1 MIILIGGE
9 SHTGKTFLAQ
19 RLLERYSFPYFSL
32 DHLKMGLIRGL
43 ADCGFTAES
52 PDALISE
59 KMWRIVEGIVV
70 TCVENGQNLIIEGCY
85 LPPERVRLLL
95 SGEVVAVYL
104 GFSEAY
110 LSKNFDALWKYEN
123 VVEHRKFPEDRPLE
137 AFIAGNARVRSACA
151 AWGLPYFEA
160 GETYEKMQKD
170 AIAFLD
176 GKAGLTGAKMNK
188 TEAGM
193 RLSEYEVAEDMLIDG
208 LKIVQD
214 TRLYRF
220 TSDSVLLSRFA
231 RAKAGDKVADFCAGS
246 GIVAFH
252 FYALHRALKG
262 LDFTLFEMQRQ
273 LSELSVKTAALNGF
287 GNFEAVNCKIQ
298 EMPETYREKFSL
310 VRGGFSNDDYKKAIC
325 RKEIT
330 INLAEIARA
339 AAFAL
344 RFGGRLALVNRAD
357 RLAEVCYTLHEAG
370 IEVKRVQ
377 FVAGKAGAAPYLLM
391 AEGVKGGRPH
401 TELLPTLINKK
412 D

>member
-1 MIILIGGE
+1 
-9 SHTGKTFLAQ
+9 
-19 RLLERYSFPYFSL
+19 
-32 DHLKMGLIRGL
+32 
-43 ADCGFTAES
+43 
-52 PDALISE
+52 
-59 KMWRIVEGIVV
+59 
-70 TCVENGQNLIIEGCY
+70 
-85 LPPERVRLLL
+85 
-95 SGEVVAVYL
+95 
-104 GFSEAY
+104 
-110 LSKNFDALWKYEN
+110 
-123 VVEHRKFPEDRPLE
+123 
-137 AFIAGNARVRSACA
+137 
-151 AWGLPYFEA
+151 
-160 GETYEKMQKD
+160 MQKD

-298 EMPETYREKFSL
+298 EMPETYRNFPSCCATRPTSGAGLKTTII
-310 VRGGFSNDDYKKAIC
+310 KKRSA
-325 RKEIT
+325 
-330 INLAEIARA
+330 ARRLQSI
-339 AAFAL
+339 L
-344 RFGGRLALVNRAD
+344 RRLQGPR
-357 RLAEVCYTLHEAG
+357 RLL
-370 IEVKRVQ
+370 
-377 FVAGKAGAAPYLLM
+377 
-391 AEGVKGGRPH
+391 
-401 TELLPTLINKK
+401 
-412 D
+412 